1 MATTTAWAISLL
13 DEAAAIVEAEWI
25 RLQQDEALWEREL
38 ADLAAEMPAPRPAPP
53 GVRVTATARRWPG
66 PPTLEGRRGWPTR
79 RWPPT
84 PIWAT
89 QRSPPR
95 GPGCPCSN
103 GTAAQKEVM
112 PRPRISHRQR
122 LWCRPH

>member
-1 MATTTAWAISLL
+1 MAGTTAWATTLL

-38 ADLAAEMPAPRPAPP
+38 ADLAAEMPAPRPGPP
-53 GVRVTATARRWPG
+53 RVPGTTTARRWPG
-66 PPTLEGRRGWPTR
+66 PPTPEGRRGWPTR

-89 QRSPPR
+89 QRSPPSR
-95 GPGCPCSN
+95 RA
-103 GTAAQKEVM
+103 T
-112 PRPRISHRQR
+112 R
-122 LWCRPH
+122 